1 MSHLSAVLQGA
12 AVGRLAGPHVLN
24 KGVQI
29 EVERHGGF
37 IYGED
42 TGRISDKLFNLTY
55 FTRFAFGVFQVSPY
69 RPVYVCCQKNSE
81 KQGIKIS

>member
-37 IYGED
+37 IYGENP
-42 TGRISDKLFNLTY
+42 GRISD
-55 FTRFAFGVFQVSPY
+55 
-69 RPVYVCCQKNSE
+69 
-81 KQGIKIS
+81 

>member
-1 MSHLSAVLQGA
+1 MNSDINSVITYKMSHLSAVLQGT

-37 IYGED
+37 IYVEDPGE
-42 TGRISDKLFNLTY
+42 GLVI
-55 FTRFAFGVFQVSPY
+55 
-69 RPVYVCCQKNSE
+69 NSS
-81 KQGIKIS
+81 I